1 MKIIPVIHVLNNN
14 QVIKNVQTVI
24 KCGLDAV
31 FLINHNVSITE
42 LLNSAK
48 KVKEQFP
55 NIWVG
60 VNLLGMDIEN
70 AVTYDLDY
78 LDGLWCDQT
87 MTLEA
92 YKNRK
97 FKGLLFTGYDF
108 KYQPKPTEN
117 VDVIS
122 KWTDVIVTSGTGTG
136 KETPREKLNNLVGNT
151 TAVAS
156 GVNKYNINNY
166 NTDYVL
172 VASSITNWKEII
184 EEDKLLELIAAVKI
198 KK

>member
-1 MKIIPVIHVLNNN
+1 
-14 QVIKNVQTVI
+14 
-24 KCGLDAV
+24 
-31 FLINHNVSITE
+31 
-42 LLNSAK
+42 
-48 KVKEQFP
+48 
-55 NIWVG
+55 
-60 VNLLGMDIEN
+60 MDIEN

-184 EEDKLLELIAAVKI
+184 EEDKLLELIAAVKN
-198 KK
+198 